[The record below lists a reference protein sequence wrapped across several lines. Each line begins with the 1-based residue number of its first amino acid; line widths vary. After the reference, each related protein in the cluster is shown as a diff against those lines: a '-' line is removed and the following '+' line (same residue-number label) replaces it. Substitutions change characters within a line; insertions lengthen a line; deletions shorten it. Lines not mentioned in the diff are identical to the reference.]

1 MVRITRV
8 YTGGGDKGQTS
19 LVDGSRRMKSDPRFE
34 TVGTCDELNS
44 ILGCV
49 LMEVKRMPS
58 HDDGG
63 DRTNVQ
69 RVELVVVEALGRIQ
83 HELFDLGAEL
93 ACPPEDVPEYMTLIG
108 KEQSEL
114 LVEEMD
120 AWLEDLEP
128 LTSFIL
134 PTGSPPVATMH
145 VGRCI
150 ARRLERSMVQLLESE
165 GKDAI
170 RPTAL
175 VYINRL
181 SDWLFVM
188 GRWVSEML
196 GEDETLWLPL
206 GKRPSERGVADRV
219 NKMRSNDDDFSD
231 L

>member
-44 ILGCV
+44 ILGSA
-49 LMEVKRMPS
+49 LMEVKRMPN
-58 HDDGG
+58 HGDGG

-93 ACPPEDVPEYMTLIG
+93 ACPPENVPEYMTLIG
-108 KEQSEL
+108 NEQSEL

-134 PTGSPPVATMH
+134 PTGSPPVSMMH

-150 ARRLERSMVQLLESE
+150 ARRLERSMVALLDSE
-165 GKDAI
+165 GEHAI

-188 GRWVSEML
+188 SRWVSEML

-206 GKRPSERGVADRV
+206 GKRSSEKGVADRV

>member
-8 YTGGGDKGQTS
+8 YTGGGDKGETS

-58 HDDGG
+58 HEDGG
-63 DRTNVQ
+63 DRNNVQ
-69 RVELVVVEALGRIQ
+69 RVELVVVEAIGRLQ

-93 ACPPEDVPEYMTLIG
+93 ACPPNEVPEYMALIG
-108 KEQSEL
+108 KEQSNL

-120 AWLEDLEP
+120 AWLEDVTP

-134 PTGSPPVATMH
+134 PTGEGPVATMH
-145 VGRCI
+145 VARCV

-165 GKDAI
+165 GNDAI

-188 GRWVSEML
+188 GRWVSVML
-196 GEDETLWLPL
+196 GEEETLWLPL
-206 GKRPSERGVADRV
+206 GKRSSEKGVADRV
-219 NKMRSNDDDFSD
+219 NKMRSNDDAFLD

>member
-8 YTGGGDKGQTS
+8 YTGRGDDGETS

-34 TVGTCDELNS
+34 TVGMCDELNS
-44 ILGCV
+44 MLGYV

-69 RVELVVVEALGRIQ
+69 RVEIVVLEALGRIQ

-93 ACPPEDVPEYMTLIG
+93 ACPPHGVPENMTLIG
-108 KEQSEL
+108 KEQSDL

-120 AWLEDLEP
+120 AWLEDVTS

-134 PTGSPPVATMH
+134 PTGSGPVATLH
-145 VGRCI
+145 VGRCV

-165 GKDAI
+165 GDDSI
-170 RPTAL
+170 RPMAL
-175 VYINRL
+175 IYINRL

-188 GRWVSEML
+188 SRWITAML

-206 GKRPSERGVADRV
+206 GKRSSEKGVAERV